1 MGEIKFRAGTT
12 VYQVVSTG
20 MAFRG
25 TVIRQVAH
33 RCHVRWTDKRR
44 RGQTDW
50 EKLEKGPIVRG
61 RDLADNLSSVEPAV
75 VS

>member
-1 MGEIKFRAGTT
+1 MAKIVFRAGTT

-25 TVIRQVAH
+25 TVLRQLPGRVS
-33 RCHVRWTDKRR
+33 VRWTEKRP
-44 RGQTDW
+44 RGLTGW
-50 EKLEKGPIVRG
+50 ERLEKGALVRH
-61 RDLADNLSSVEPAV
+61 REDPDNLLMIEPEV